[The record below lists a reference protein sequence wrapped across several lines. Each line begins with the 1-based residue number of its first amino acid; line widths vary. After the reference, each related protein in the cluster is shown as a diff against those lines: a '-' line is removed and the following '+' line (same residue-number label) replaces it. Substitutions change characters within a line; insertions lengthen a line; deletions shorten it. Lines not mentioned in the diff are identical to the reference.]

1 MSKLEFF
8 SSNLGQRFFWGGYP
22 PRNIQQWDFQCKT
35 LIQNV
40 FYVTDLC
47 VVKYPREKVTRF
59 WAFKPHPGG
68 IFREKDGRRAKRAFV
83 QLFIK
88 IWFQRLSTKTMSQ
101 AMSSCWNVGTT
112 CSWSLGKK
120 VPRTERPVAG
130 RVKRLV

>member
-8 SSNLGQRFFWGGYP
+8 SSNLGQRFFWEGVP

-40 FYVTDLC
+40 FYVTDVC

-83 QLFIK
+83 QLFVK
-88 IWFQRLSTKTMSQ
+88 KWSKDSLQKQYRL
-101 AMSSCWNVGTT
+101 VGMLERLVPGALERK
-112 CSWSLGKK
+112 SLGQNDQS
-120 VPRTERPVAG
+120 PGE
-130 RVKRLV
+130 